1 MKTIQRLDN
10 NQALRTVDTATG
22 NALTVPTVQDSG
34 WEVISGPANI
44 SISGDNYFA
53 LDYYV
58 LNLNVNGPG
67 PIVLRLA
74 FDAQNSPFLNTN
86 ANDTDIGQ
94 NFVFSCVM
102 NCSNGSPTVEAKL
115 CNLSGACDQSNTR
128 TLVGSLWDAVRSNTM
143 MLETLDYNADDY
155 AITLTISEH
164 SPNFVSETGENLSKI
179 LISTPNLVN
188 DSVWANNPVIQNMR
202 PYLPDLY
209 QSYDSQEVDP
219 TYPFFRLV
227 DVLTD
232 AIADTMFLYSEWFQH
247 YKYELPANFDENDLS
262 IRSRLT
268 DPNNVRSEYLNW
280 VGQFSGN
287 KVVKQIYNSSSQA
300 IVTDTDLFKIKQLKP
315 AIYGTGS
322 GKKSSVVTAAEF
334 GVSDTILGQGTIT
347 AASYSA
353 GKITYTSASHGITLG
368 AYLTVENLL
377 PAAYNVQTKKITA
390 VTTNTF
396 SVDSTNPGVATDVSG
411 NFTAISGNK
420 TVVVSNGYKSDY
432 RGNVKVASTGNVVI
446 ASALE
451 AGDVIDGITLVAG
464 DKVLLKNQTTTH
476 QNGVYT
482 VVASSAGAAS
492 RSTDFD
498 TGWNGTTGEIK
509 LGATF
514 TVAQGTEAGKTFQ
527 VTTSGNITI
536 GTTPI
541 EFSLDTSS
549 PWNILV
555 STLGSKTID
564 VDYRGTVKAATTN
577 ANITLSGTQTIDGV
591 SLVAGDRVL
600 VKNQSTTHQNGVYE
614 VGASTWSRADD
625 FNTGWN
631 GTTGEIKLGAT
642 FVVTQGTVNA
652 DKAFKMTTSGN
663 ITIGTTGIEFSAFT
677 GSENILL
684 LVENA
689 RPMGYKIY
697 HNIVD
702 QFTLT
707 LGDST
712 YGVLGTA
719 VL

>member
-1 MKTIQRLDN
+1 MKTIQRLN
-10 NQALRTVDTATG
+10 NSQALRTVDTATG
-22 NALTVPTVQDSG
+22 DELSIPAVQDSG

-44 SISGDNYFA
+44 SITGDNYFA

-58 LNLNVNGPG
+58 LNLNVTGPG
-67 PIVLRLA
+67 TIVLRLA

-86 ANDTDIGQ
+86 ASDTDLGQ

-102 NCSNGSPTVEAKL
+102 NCSDGSPTVEAKL

-143 MLETLDYNADDY
+143 VLETLDYNADDY
-155 AITLTISEH
+155 AITLTISGH
-164 SPNFVSETGENLSKI
+164 SPNYFVHPTTNVVTGLSKI

-262 IRSRLT
+262 TRSRLT
-268 DPNNVRSEYLNW
+268 DPNNVRSEYLDW

-287 KVVKQIYNSSSQA
+287 KIIKQIYNSSSQA
-300 IVTDTDLFKIKQLKP
+300 IVTDTDLFKVKQLKP

-322 GKKSSVVTAAEF
+322 GKKSSVVTAAGF
-334 GVSDTILGQGTIT
+334 GLNG
-347 AASYSA
+347 
-353 GKITYTSASHGITLG
+353 
-368 AYLTVENLL
+368 
-377 PAAYNVQTKKITA
+377 TKK
-390 VTTNTF
+390 
-396 SVDSTNPGVATDVSG
+396 
-411 NFTAISGNK
+411 
-420 TVVVSNGYKSDY
+420 VVVSTGY
-432 RGNVKVASTGNVVI
+432 NA
-446 ASALE
+446 
-451 AGDVIDGITLVAG
+451 
-464 DKVLLKNQTTTH
+464 
-476 QNGVYT
+476 
-482 VVASSAGAAS
+482 
-492 RSTDFD
+492 
-498 TGWNGTTGEIK
+498 
-509 LGATF
+509 
-514 TVAQGTEAGKTFQ
+514 
-527 VTTSGNITI
+527 
-536 GTTPI
+536 
-541 EFSLDTSS
+541 S

-555 STLGSKTID
+555 STLGSETLD
-564 VDYRGTVKAATTN
+564 VDYRGTVKVATINTGGTN
-577 ANITLSGTQTIDGV
+577 NTGNITLSGTQTIDGR

-600 VKNQSTTHQNGVYE
+600 VKNQATPSENGVYV
-614 VGASTWSRADD
+614 VGASTWARADD

-642 FVVTQGTVNA
+642 FVVTQGTINA
-652 DKAFKMTTSGN
+652 DKTFQMTTSGN
-663 ITIGTTGIEFSAFT
+663 ITINTTPIAFSAFA

-684 LVENA
+684 LVENV

-697 HNIVD
+697 HNVVD
-702 QFTLT
+702 KFTLK

>member
-1 MKTIQRLDN
+1 MKTIQRLN
-10 NQALRTVDTATG
+10 NSQALKAVDTTTG
-22 NALTVPTVQDSG
+22 DELVVTTVQDAG
-34 WEVISGPANI
+34 WEIVSGPATI
-44 SISGDNYFA
+44 TISGDNYFA

-58 LNLNVNGPG
+58 LNLNITGPG

-102 NCSNGSPTVEAKL
+102 NCSNGSPTVQAKL

-128 TLVGSLWDAVRSNTM
+128 TLIGSMWDAVRSNTM
-143 MLETLDYNADDY
+143 TLDTLNYNTDDY
-155 AITLTISEH
+155 AITLTISGH
-164 SPNFVSETGENLSKI
+164 SPNYFVDPITSVVTGLSKI

-188 DSVWANNPVIQNMR
+188 DSVWANNPVLQNMR

-209 QSYDSQEVDP
+209 QSYDSQETDP

-232 AIADTMFLYSEWFQH
+232 SIADTMFLYSEWFQH
-247 YKYELPANFDENDLS
+247 YKTELPADFDETDLS
-262 IRSRLT
+262 TRSRLT
-268 DPNNVRSEYLNW
+268 DPNNVRSEYLDW

-287 KVVKQIYNSSSQA
+287 KVIKQIYNSSSQA
-300 IVTDTDLFKIKQLKP
+300 IVTDTDSFKVKQLKP
-315 AIYGTGS
+315 AIYGIGS
-322 GKKSSVVTAAEF
+322 GKKSSVVTAAQF
-334 GVSDTILGQGTIT
+334 GLGG
-347 AASYSA
+347 
-353 GKITYTSASHGITLG
+353 
-368 AYLTVENLL
+368 
-377 PAAYNVQTKKITA
+377 TKKA
-390 VTTNTF
+390 
-396 SVDSTNPGVATDVSG
+396 
-411 NFTAISGNK
+411 
-420 TVVVSNGYKSDY
+420 VVSTGYKSDY
-432 RGNVKVASTGNVVI
+432 RGTVRVASTANVAI

-451 AGDVIDGITLVAG
+451 DGDVIDGVTLVAG

-482 VVASSAGAAS
+482 VVATGAGAAS

-509 LGATF
+509 QGATF
-514 TVAQGTEAGKTFQ
+514 TVALGTVNANKTFE
-527 VTTSGNITI
+527 VTTPGNITI
-536 GTTPI
+536 DTTPI
-541 EFSLDTSS
+541 EFLLDASS
-549 PWNILV
+549 PWNILL
-555 STLGSKTID
+555 STLGSETLD

-600 VKNQSTTHQNGVYE
+600 VKNQSTTHQNGVYV
-614 VGASTWSRADD
+614 VGASTWSRATD
-625 FNTGWN
+625 FDTGWN

-663 ITIGTTGIEFSAFT
+663 ITIGTTAIAFSAFT

-684 LVENA
+684 LVENV

-697 HNIVD
+697 HNVVN

>member
-1 MKTIQRLDN
+1 MKTIQRLN
-10 NQALRTVDTATG
+10 NSQALKAVDTTTG
-22 NALTVPTVQDSG
+22 NELVVTTVQNAG
-34 WEVISGPANI
+34 WEIVSGPATI
-44 SISGDNYFA
+44 TISGDNYFA

-58 LNLNVNGPG
+58 LNLNVTGPG

-94 NFVFSCVM
+94 DFVFSCVM

-128 TLVGSLWDAVRSNTM
+128 TLIGSLWDAVRSNTM
-143 MLETLDYNADDY
+143 TLSTLDYNTDDY
-155 AITLTISEH
+155 AITLTISGH
-164 SPNFVSETGENLSKI
+164 SPNYVSATGANLSKI

-188 DSVWANNPVIQNMR
+188 DSVWANNPVLQNTR

-209 QSYDSQEVDP
+209 QSYDSQETDP

-247 YKYELPANFDENDLS
+247 YKYELPADFDETDLS
-262 IRSRLT
+262 TRSRLT
-268 DPNNVRSEYLNW
+268 DPNNVRSEYLDW

-287 KVVKQIYNSSSQA
+287 KVIKQIYNSSSQA
-300 IVTDTDLFKIKQLKP
+300 IVTDTDLFKVKQLKP

-322 GKKSSVVTAAEF
+322 GKKSSVVTAAGF
-334 GVSDTILGQGTIT
+334 GLNG
-347 AASYSA
+347 
-353 GKITYTSASHGITLG
+353 
-368 AYLTVENLL
+368 
-377 PAAYNVQTKKITA
+377 TKK
-390 VTTNTF
+390 
-396 SVDSTNPGVATDVSG
+396 
-411 NFTAISGNK
+411 
-420 TVVVSNGYKSDY
+420 VVVSTGYRSDY
-432 RGNVKVASTGNVVI
+432 RGTVRVASTANVAI
-446 ASALE
+446 ATALE

-464 DKVLLKNQTTTH
+464 DKVLLKNQSTTT

-482 VVASSAGAAS
+482 VVATGAGAAS

-498 TGWNGTTGEIK
+498 TGWDGTTGEIK
-509 LGATF
+509 LEATF
-514 TVAQGTEAGKTFQ
+514 SVSLGTVNAGKTFQ

-541 EFSLDTSS
+541 EFSEDTSS

-555 STLGSKTID
+555 STLGSETID
-564 VDYRGTVKAATTN
+564 VNYIGTVKAATTN

-600 VKNQSTTHQNGVYE
+600 VKNQSTTHQNGVYV
-614 VGASTWSRADD
+614 VGASTWSRATD
-625 FNTGWN
+625 FDTGWN

-663 ITIGTTGIEFSAFT
+663 ITIGTTAIAFSAFT

-697 HNIVD
+697 HNVVN